1 MSDRVIGNLA
11 NPVASADVGL
21 LLEGT
26 YPYVSGGVS
35 SWVHQIINGFPDL
48 TFAICFLGSRRQDY
62 SEKKFVLPANVV
74 HLEEHYLSESGVAPP
89 VMQPRDDVEM
99 FDLNQELHDYFRA
112 PEALDSRG
120 AVVLE
125 TMAAEL
131 QGRMNPSQF
140 LYTEASWNYTT
151 DQYKERCTDPSF
163 VDYFWTVR
171 TMHTPIWVLS
181 NVVEKFPPVRVYHT
195 VSTGYAG
202 FLGALLKRRY
212 GKSLILSEHGIYTK
226 ERRIDLYAARW
237 IADNRTV
244 LQRDPTQSGYFRSMW
259 IRFFE
264 ALGRM
269 CYDASDQI
277 IALYEAN
284 RLRQIQDGAKAERT
298 SNIAN
303 GIDIVRFGALR
314 ALRPDTVPPIMCLI
328 GRVVPIKD
336 IKTYIRATRVM
347 VSRRPDVQAWIAGPE
362 EESPDYAIEC
372 RELVKSL
379 GLEDHVKFL
388 GFQKLT
394 DLLPQIGLVVLSSIS
409 EALPLVLL
417 EGYAAGVPAVS
428 TDVGSCR
435 QLIYGLDDEDKA
447 LGASG
452 AVVGIADAQALAE
465 AALHFLNDPVAWHN
479 AAQAGILRVERYY
492 THPIMFARYRAVYDL
507 ALNPPPAAKG
517 AEPDLSDKPGGCPL
531 SISPPASTAD
541 SQLDSLNTEIHEQPP
556 PVRRPKLQSRTRSIR
571 PDRVEAGRPDA
582 SSIDVIV

>member
-1 MSDRVIGNLA
+1 MSDKPEWPKLPKAATSGSEFV
-11 NPVASADVGL
+11 ADVGL

-48 TFAICFLGSRRQDY
+48 TFAICFLGSRKQDY
-62 SEKKFVLPANVV
+62 TTKKFELPKNVV
-74 HLEEHYLSESGVAPP
+74 HLEEHFLTEPDANPP
-89 VMQPRDDVEM
+89 VLPLKGDMPM
-99 FDLNQELHDYFRA
+99 FDLNRELHDYFRSPVELA
-112 PEALDSRG
+112 QRG

-125 TMAAEL
+125 EMAGEL
-131 QGRMNPSQF
+131 QGRMDPAQF

-151 DQYKERCTDPSF
+151 EQYQERCTDPSF

-181 NVVEKFPPVRVYHT
+181 KVVETFPPVRVYHT

-212 GKSLILSEHGIYTK
+212 NRSLILSEHGIYTK

-277 IALYEAN
+277 ISLYEAN
-284 RLRQIQDGAKAERT
+284 RLRQVQDGARAERT

-314 ALRPDTVPPIMCLI
+314 AQRTEAIPPIMCLI

-347 VSRRPDVQAWIAGPE
+347 ASRRPDIQAWIAGPE
-362 EESPDYAIEC
+362 EESPDYVIEC
-372 RELVKSL
+372 KELVKSL
-379 GLEDHVKFL
+379 GLEDNVKFL

-394 DLLPQIGLVVLSSIS
+394 ELLPKIGLMVLSSIS
-409 EALPLVLL
+409 EALPLVIL
-417 EGYAAGVPAVS
+417 EGYAAGVPTVS

-435 QLIYGLDDEDKA
+435 QLIYGLTEEDQA

-452 AVVGIADAQALAE
+452 AVVGIADSQALAE
-465 AALHFLNDPVAWHN
+465 ASLHFLSNPEAWHK
-479 AAQAGILRVERYY
+479 AAQAGIQRVERYY
-492 THPIMFARYRAVYDL
+492 THPIMFARYRAVYEQ
-507 ALNPPPAAKG
+507 ALKG
-517 AEPDLSDKPGGCPL
+517 PTVTIGYT
-531 SISPPASTAD
+531 PASVDDAQAPVDD
-541 SQLDSLNTEIHEQPP
+541 SQDGSPDTASQCPVSHLPDDAPDTSMLTRPLDLRI
-556 PVRRPKLQSRTRSIR
+556 
-571 PDRVEAGRPDA
+571 
-582 SSIDVIV
+582 

>member
-1 MSDRVIGNLA
+1 MFEKVSDKAPGKV
-11 NPVASADVGL
+11 SADVGL

-62 SEKKFVLPANVV
+62 GEKKFQLPANVV
-74 HLEEHYLSESGVAPP
+74 HLEEHYLSEAGGAPP
-89 VMQPRDDVEM
+89 VAAMAGDSEM
-99 FDLNQELHDYFRA
+99 FDVNRELHAYFREPKRLA
-112 PEALDSRG
+112 ERG
-120 AVVLE
+120 AAVLE
-125 TMAAEL
+125 QLSGEL
-131 QGRMNPSQF
+131 EGRMDRSQF
-140 LYTEASWNYTT
+140 LYTEASWNYTAE
-151 DQYKERCTDPSF
+151 QYKEHCTDPSF

-181 NVVEKFPPVRVYHT
+181 AIVENFPTVRCYHT

-202 FLGALLKRRY
+202 FLGALLKRRH

-244 LQRDPTQSGYFRSMW
+244 LQRDPTQAGYFRALW

-269 CYDASDQI
+269 CYDASDQV

-284 RLRQIQDGAKAERT
+284 RLRQILDGAQAART

-303 GIDIVRFGALR
+303 GIDVVRFGALR
-314 ALRPDTVPPIMCLI
+314 ALRPDAIPPIMCLI

-336 IKTYIRATRVM
+336 IKTFIRATRIM
-347 VSRRPDVQAWIAGPE
+347 ASRRPDIEAWIAGPE
-362 EESPDYAIEC
+362 EESPDYVLEC

-379 GLEDHVKFL
+379 GLENNVKFL

-394 DLLPQIGLVVLSSIS
+394 ELLPKIGLVVLSSIS

-435 QLIYGLDDEDKA
+435 QLIYGLDEEDKA

-452 AVVGIADAQALAE
+452 AVVGIADPQALAE
-465 AALHFLNDPVAWHN
+465 AALHFLTDAPAWHA
-479 AAQAGILRVERYY
+479 AAQAGIARVQRYY
-492 THPIMFARYRAVYDL
+492 THPVMFGRYRAVYDKALLGPL
-507 ALNPPPAAKG
+507 AAGELAQAG
-517 AEPDLSDKPGGCPL
+517 EARSEAVREPKPEPL
-531 SISPPASTAD
+531 HEPQPESTLDNTVETAIGKASIT
-541 SQLDSLNTEIHEQPP
+541 
-556 PVRRPKLQSRTRSIR
+556 
-571 PDRVEAGRPDA
+571 
-582 SSIDVIV
+582 DVDVML

>member
-1 MSDRVIGNLA
+1 MFEKVSDKAPDKV
-11 NPVASADVGL
+11 SADVGL

-62 SEKKFVLPANVV
+62 GEKKFQLPANVV
-74 HLEEHYLSESGVAPP
+74 HLEEHYLSEAGGAPP
-89 VMQPRDDVEM
+89 VAAMAGDSEM
-99 FDLNQELHDYFRA
+99 FDVNRELHAYFREPKRLA
-112 PEALDSRG
+112 ERG
-120 AVVLE
+120 AAVLE
-125 TMAAEL
+125 QLSGEL
-131 QGRMNPSQF
+131 EGRMDRSQF
-140 LYTEASWNYTT
+140 LYTEASWNYTAE
-151 DQYKERCTDPSF
+151 QYKEHCTDPSF

-181 NVVEKFPPVRVYHT
+181 AIVENFPTVRCYHT

-202 FLGALLKRRY
+202 FLGALLKRRH

-244 LQRDPTQSGYFRSMW
+244 LQRDPTQAGYFRALW

-269 CYDASDQI
+269 CYDASDQV

-284 RLRQIQDGAKAERT
+284 RLRQILDGAQAART

-303 GIDIVRFGALR
+303 GIDVVRFGALR
-314 ALRPDTVPPIMCLI
+314 ALRPDTIPPIMCLI

-336 IKTYIRATRVM
+336 IKTFIRATRIM
-347 VSRRPDVQAWIAGPE
+347 ASRRPDIEAWIAGPE
-362 EESPDYAIEC
+362 EESPDYVLEC

-379 GLEDHVKFL
+379 GLENNVKFL

-394 DLLPQIGLVVLSSIS
+394 ELLPKIGLVVLSSIS

-435 QLIYGLDDEDKA
+435 QLIYGLDEEDKA

-452 AVVGIADAQALAE
+452 AVVGIADPQALAE
-465 AALHFLNDPVAWHN
+465 AALHFLTDAPAWHA
-479 AAQAGILRVERYY
+479 AAQAGIARVQRYY
-492 THPIMFARYRAVYDL
+492 THPVMFGRYRAVYDKALLGPL
-507 ALNPPPAAKG
+507 AAGELAQAGEARSEAVREPKPEPLHEPQPESAPANTVETAIGK
-517 AEPDLSDKPGGCPL
+517 A
-531 SISPPASTAD
+531 SIT
-541 SQLDSLNTEIHEQPP
+541 
-556 PVRRPKLQSRTRSIR
+556 
-571 PDRVEAGRPDA
+571 
-582 SSIDVIV
+582 DVDVML